1 MRMGG
6 SRLCVPRTAA
16 PVRYNRGVIGS
27 IAPTH
32 VPTLRFTLSYLMR
45 VRLPDAPGTLGLI
58 AATMGTIDADIR
70 SVDVV
75 EHDPDGTVVDDIVV
89 DLPNGRLAD
98 ALISAAQEVDG
109 VYVDSIRPFSGTV
122 DRRGQINLLAEI
134 ARHRRRPL
142 DSVQKLINALPKSMS
157 VQWAVILES
166 GEKTHRIAASS
177 SAPEDDGRVLTDTP
191 VTEPRALTDRD
202 EWVPSSWTVMD
213 SALAATPLRDT
224 NYILILGRPGGPDF
238 LLSEIEHLGEVGEIL
253 GALLS

>member
-1 MRMGG
+1 
-6 SRLCVPRTAA
+6 
-16 PVRYNRGVIGS
+16 
-27 IAPTH
+27 
-32 VPTLRFTLSYLMR
+32 MR
-45 VRLPDAPGTLGLI
+45 VRLPDVPGTLGLI

-75 EHDPDGTVVDDIVV
+75 EHDPDGSVVDDIVV

-122 DRRGQINLLAEI
+122 DRRGQISLLAEV
-134 ARHRRRPL
+134 ARHRRRAMG
-142 DSVQKLINALPKSMS
+142 SVQKLIDRLPKSMS

-166 GEKTHRIAASS
+166 GENTRRVTASAA
-177 SAPEDDGRVLTDTP
+177 APEDDGRVLTETP

-202 EWVPSSWTVMD
+202 TWVPSSWTVMD
-213 SALAATPLRDT
+213 SALAATPLTGTD
-224 NYILILGRPGGPDF
+224 YILILGRPGGPDF

-253 GALLS
+253 GALLD

>member
-1 MRMGG
+1 
-6 SRLCVPRTAA
+6 
-16 PVRYNRGVIGS
+16 
-27 IAPTH
+27 
-32 VPTLRFTLSYLMR
+32 MR
-45 VRLPDAPGTLGLI
+45 VRLPDIPGTLGLI

-75 EHDPDGTVVDDIVV
+75 EHDADGTVVDDIVV

-122 DRRGQINLLAEI
+122 DRREQISLLAEV
-134 ARHRRRPL
+134 ARHPRRAL
-142 DSVQKLINALPKSMS
+142 DSVQKLIDALPKSMS

-166 GEKTHRIAASS
+166 GEKTRRVAAST
-177 SAPEDDGRVLTDTP
+177 SAPEDDGRVLAETP

-202 EWVPSSWTVMD
+202 AWVPSSWTVMD

-224 NYILILGRPGGPDF
+224 GYILILGRPGGPDF

>member
-1 MRMGG
+1 M
-6 SRLCVPRTAA
+6 
-16 PVRYNRGVIGS
+16 
-27 IAPTH
+27 
-32 VPTLRFTLSYLMR
+32 SYLMR
-45 VRLPDAPGTLGLI
+45 VRLPDVPGTLGLI

-75 EHDPDGTVVDDIVV
+75 EHDADGTVVDDIVV

-122 DRRGQINLLAEI
+122 DRREQISLLAEV
-134 ARHRRRPL
+134 ARHPRRAL
-142 DSVQKLINALPKSMS
+142 DSVQKLIDALPKSMS

-166 GEKTHRIAASS
+166 GEKTRRVAAST
-177 SAPEDDGRVLTDTP
+177 SAPEDDGRVLAETP

-202 EWVPSSWTVMD
+202 AWVPSSWTVMD

-224 NYILILGRPGGPDF
+224 GYILILGRPGGPDF

>member
-1 MRMGG
+1 M
-6 SRLCVPRTAA
+6 
-16 PVRYNRGVIGS
+16 
-27 IAPTH
+27 
-32 VPTLRFTLSYLMR
+32 SYLMR
-45 VRLPDAPGTLGLI
+45 VRLPDIPGTLGLI

-75 EHDPDGTVVDDIVV
+75 EHDADGTVVDDIVV

-122 DRRGQINLLAEI
+122 DRREQISLLAEV
-134 ARHRRRPL
+134 ARHPRRAL
-142 DSVQKLINALPKSMS
+142 DSVQKLIDALPKSMS

-166 GEKTHRIAASS
+166 GEKTRRVAAST
-177 SAPEDDGRVLTDTP
+177 SAPEDDGRVLAETP

-202 EWVPSSWTVMD
+202 AWVPSSWTVMD

-224 NYILILGRPGGPDF
+224 GYILILGRPGGPDF